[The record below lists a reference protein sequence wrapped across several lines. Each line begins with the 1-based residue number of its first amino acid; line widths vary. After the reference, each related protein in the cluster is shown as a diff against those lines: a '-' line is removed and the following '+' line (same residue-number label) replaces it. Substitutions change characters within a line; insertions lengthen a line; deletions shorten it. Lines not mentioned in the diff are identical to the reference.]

1 MCVQPCRALVIYSH
15 FGPIFAI
22 AHSCLSRHTM
32 APKPKGKAA
41 AKSTGT
47 KLSKK
52 EREKLMQKARTF
64 ANQVLRENSNFKGW
78 SHIQKFGTEVSGKT
92 LFDKIVQDKFR
103 FLAKL
108 PNAPVFGSTYY
119 RQCAGMYG
127 DTDGGSDR
135 LRARD
140 PDEKLSA
147 SLVSGIVGW
156 IDTPKQPELIFE
168 WLSQSTEDLCF
179 FNFFCFVF
187 SFVFV
192 LCVCVCFCLCVSV
205 CVRWC
210 SSGGC
215 GGGCSGGVR
224 SRGLV
229 V

>member
-1 MCVQPCRALVIYSH
+1 MCVCVCNRAEHLSNIAILAPS
-15 FGPIFAI
+15 FAI

-32 APKPKGKAA
+32 APKPKGSA
-41 AKSTGT
+41 AKSSAT

-52 EREKLMQKARTF
+52 ERERLMQKARTF
-64 ANQVLRENSNFKGW
+64 ANQVLRENANFKGW

-108 PNAPVFGSTYY
+108 PNAAVFGSTYY
-119 RQCAGMYG
+119 RQCAGMHG
-127 DTDGGSDR
+127 ETDGGSPR

-168 WLSQSTEDLCF
+168 WLSVSTEDLCF
-179 FNFFCFVF
+179 F
-187 SFVFV
+187 
-192 LCVCVCFCLCVSV
+192 
-205 CVRWC
+205 
-210 SSGGC
+210 
-215 GGGCSGGVR
+215 
-224 SRGLV
+224 
-229 V
+229 